1 MLTIK
6 KTLILFLLSFVVIA
20 QAQQK
25 TNLEVFYS
33 LIDSS
38 LQRVSQKINVK
49 NQAQCRIS
57 IDLPGELNFFNSY
70 LQSKLSTSNPDIEF
84 IFSNEKPDILFRIEQ
99 SAIKYSNLE
108 KLGFFGDY
116 TIERNFFL
124 QGSFL
129 FTNDL
134 AEESFTYIIKD
145 TIFYSEI
152 EQVENAQLQFTRGL
166 KKDSFSI
173 NGIWEPI
180 IVLSLAATVIYL
192 FFSVRSK

>member
-6 KTLILFLLSFVVIA
+6 KTLTLFLLFFTVIV
-20 QAQQK
+20 QAQHK
-25 TNLEVFYS
+25 TNLDVFYS

-38 LQRVSQKINVK
+38 LQNISQKINIK
-49 NQAQCRIS
+49 NQSHCGIS
-57 IDLPGELNFFNSY
+57 IGLPGELNFFNSY
-70 LQSKLSTSNPDIEF
+70 LQSKLSTSNPEIEF
-84 IFSNEKPDILFRIEQ
+84 IFSNEKPDLLFRIEQ
-99 SAIKYSNLE
+99 SVVKYSNLE
-108 KLGFFGDY
+108 KQGFFGDY

-129 FTNDL
+129 FTNDV
-134 AEESFTYIIKD
+134 AEENFKYTFKD

-152 EQVENAQLQFTRGL
+152 EEVENAQLQFTQGL